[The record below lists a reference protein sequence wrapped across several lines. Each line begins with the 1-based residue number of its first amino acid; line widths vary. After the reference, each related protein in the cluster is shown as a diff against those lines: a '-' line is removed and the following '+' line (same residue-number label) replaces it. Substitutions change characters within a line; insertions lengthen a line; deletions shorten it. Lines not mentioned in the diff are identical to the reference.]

1 MMTKEQLKTVLA
13 NYKLKLQEINRDQM
27 LDHALVMCDFDFG
40 DMEKSMRW
48 LGFIQGVL
56 YTKHVYTID
65 ELKAHNTNQT
75 KFRIKS
81 LE

>member
-1 MMTKEQLKTVLA
+1 MTKEQLKVVLE
-13 NYKLKLQEINRDQM
+13 NYKMKLKEINRDQM
-27 LDHALVMCDFDFG
+27 LDHALVMCDFEFG

-56 YTKHVYTID
+56 YSKSIYTID
-65 ELKAHNTNQT
+65 ELKAHNTSQT
-75 KFRIKS
+75 LFRIKS